1 MSSAEESKAEGASEA
16 TEGTESSSERAE
28 FSSGRAESSDASDD
42 LKASVLSTYGNTVCQ
57 TPNIDRLAKSG
68 MVFEHAYC
76 QGLACSPSRPS
87 MLRSIYPKS
96 KSTAPTIGEHLQKHG
111 MHTARVGKIFH
122 MPVPHAQLDGSDGR
136 DVAECWTERYNTKSA
151 VVVVHTKRE

>member
-1 MSSAEESKAEGASEA
+1 MGKEP
-16 TEGTESSSERAE
+16 SERVPTILLIL
-28 FSSGRAESSDASDD
+28 SDD
-42 LKASVLSTYGNTVCQ
+42 LKASALPAYGNTVCK

-68 MVFEHAYC
+68 MVFERAYC

-96 KSTAPTIGEHLQKHG
+96 KATAPTIGEHLQKHG

-122 MPVPHAQLDGSDGR
+122 MPVPHAQLDGSNGR
-136 DVAECWTERYNTKSA
+136 DVDRKS
-151 VVVVHTKRE
+151 VV